1 LIKVYVQFM
10 VYLPSLPELT
20 LGKKI
25 IPVEI
30 KEGATLGELLE
41 ELVNIYGPPLAQAI
55 YDPRRK
61 ALQDL
66 VMVTINGQLSHT
78 LNALDTILQQG
89 DRIVFVPLVMGG

>member
-1 LIKVYVQFM
+1 MIKVYVQFM

-41 ELVNIYGPPLAQAI
+41 ELVNIYGLPLAQAI

-61 ALQDL
+61 ALL
-66 VMVTINGQLSHT
+66 AMKKL
-78 LNALDTILQQG
+78 ALDPFEVLNMDKTEG
-89 DRIVFVPLVMGG
+89 ARE